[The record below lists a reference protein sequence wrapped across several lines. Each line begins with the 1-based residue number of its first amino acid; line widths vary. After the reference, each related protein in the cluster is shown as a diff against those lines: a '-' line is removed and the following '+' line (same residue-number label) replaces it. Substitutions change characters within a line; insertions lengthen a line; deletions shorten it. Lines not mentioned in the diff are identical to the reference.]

1 MEKKS
6 LFLIL
11 LILGCSFW
19 GISYPV
25 TKLAV
30 GNLSPN
36 TFLLYRFLLATV
48 VLCFVFSKSIKETNK
63 EAILMGVKL
72 AIPLLVGIHLQTL
85 GLKYSSA
92 SQCSLIASTCV
103 VIVPVM
109 KVAFFRKKVAL
120 KIWIAALMALVGTAV
135 ISLKGDFKVSIGDL
149 YTTAGSLGFAVYL
162 INVEQYTTKRNIIPT
177 IVPMFATC
185 TMITL
190 VISLL
195 DTSANWQPE
204 SNVFWL
210 GIIYCALFST
220 AFMYSVSNIAQRYI
234 SAEKVAIIYLFEPVF
249 AAFFAYLILD
259 ESLSIRLLIGGALI
273 FGATIISEIK
283 FKKTELIK

>member
-6 LFLIL
+6 LYLIL

-36 TFLLYRFLLATV
+36 TFLLYRFLLATI
-48 VLCFVFSKSIKETNK
+48 VLCFVFSKSLKETNR
-63 EAILMGVKL
+63 EALLMGAKL

-103 VIVPVM
+103 VIVPVL
-109 KVAFFRKKVAL
+109 KVVFYKKKVDL
-120 KIWIAALMALVGTAV
+120 KIWIAALMALIGTAV
-135 ISLKGDFKVSIGDL
+135 ISLKGDFKISIGDL
-149 YTTAGSLGFAVYL
+149 YTTAGSFGFAIYL
-162 INVEQYTTKRNIIPT
+162 INVEQYTAKRNIIPT

-185 TMITL
+185 TIVTL
-190 VISLL
+190 LLALL
-195 DTSANWQPE
+195 DANASWQPE

-210 GIIYCALFST
+210 GIIYCAFFST

-249 AAFFAYLILD
+249 AAFFAFLILD
-259 ESLSIRLLIGGALI
+259 ESLSMRLLLGGALI
-273 FGATIISEIK
+273 FAATIISEIK
-283 FKKTELIK
+283 FKKPLEQ

>member
-6 LFLIL
+6 LYLIL

-36 TFLLYRFLLATV
+36 TFLLYRFLLATI
-48 VLCFVFSKSIKETNK
+48 VLCFVFSKSLKATNR
-63 EAILMGVKL
+63 ESLLMGAKL

-103 VIVPVM
+103 VIVPVL
-109 KVAFFRKKVAL
+109 KVVFYKKNVDL
-120 KIWIAALMALVGTAV
+120 KIWIAALMALIGTAV
-135 ISLKGDFKVSIGDL
+135 ISLKGDFKISIGDL
-149 YTTAGSLGFAVYL
+149 YTTAGSFGFAIYL
-162 INVEQYTTKRNIIPT
+162 INVERYTAKRNIIPT

-185 TMITL
+185 TIVTL
-190 VISLL
+190 ILALL
-195 DTSANWQPE
+195 DANANWQPE

-210 GIIYCALFST
+210 GIIYCAFFST

-249 AAFFAYLILD
+249 AAFFAFLILD
-259 ESLSIRLLIGGALI
+259 ESLSMRLLLGGALI
-273 FGATIISEIK
+273 FAATIISEIK
-283 FKKTELIK
+283 FKKPLEQ